1 MLPATRSIVLGFS
14 AASLLGI
21 STLGAAPSKAAT
33 CTFAQLLEGPTGSCP
48 ALTAGDKDLTSFT
61 RNSGIR
67 VLPIVATTGFQN
79 SDTVTFTDIGAGV
92 FDLRFD
98 FLPNPI
104 INRQDIN
111 ANFTISITQPVFAF
125 DTVSIERDPDG
136 LLDGGALTSA
146 RATFSPG
153 PVVTSSLIPAVFGP
167 SSASFEGVV
176 TSTSVNLQLLSLT
189 PLNPINSVTLRITQ
203 KTPGPLPILG
213 AGTAFAFSR
222 RIRRR
227 IKSPA

>member
-1 MLPATRSIVLGFS
+1 
-14 AASLLGI
+14 
-21 STLGAAPSKAAT
+21 
-33 CTFAQLLEGPTGSCP
+33 
-48 ALTAGDKDLTSFT
+48 
-61 RNSGIR
+61 
-67 VLPIVATTGFQN
+67 
-79 SDTVTFTDIGAGV
+79 
-92 FDLRFD
+92 
-98 FLPNPI
+98 I